1 MDWRRFVRLERA
13 PALNTTQKVLLAGA
27 VALAAQP
34 AIRIL
39 SHRLKRAQ
47 NDEGTLE
54 KSLDKA
60 LKDTFPASDP
70 PASHYYDIP
79 VNRQ

>member
-1 MDWRRFVRLERA
+1 MDWRKLARLERE
-13 PALNTTQKVLLAGA
+13 PALNATQKVLLAGA

-34 AIRIL
+34 VIRML
-39 SHRLKRAQ
+39 SHKLRRVR
-47 NDEGTLE
+47 DEQMLE
-54 KSLDKA
+54 KSVDKT

-79 VNRQ
+79 VNRR

>member
-1 MDWRRFVRLERA
+1 MDWRKLARIEKEPTLS
-13 PALNTTQKVLLAGA
+13 TTQKVLLAGA
-27 VALAAQP
+27 VALVTQP
-34 AIRIL
+34 ALRIL
-39 SHRLKRAQ
+39 SHKLGRTRREAAA
-47 NDEGTLE
+47 LE
-54 KSLDKA
+54 NSVDKS

>member
-1 MDWRRFVRLERA
+1 MDWRKLARIERQ
-13 PALNTTQKVLLAGA
+13 PALSPAQKVLLAGA
-27 VALAAQP
+27 VALVAQP

-39 SHRLKRAQ
+39 SQRLRRTQ
-47 NDEGTLE
+47 DEGSTLE
-54 KSLDKA
+54 KSVDKT

-79 VNRQ
+79 VNRR